1 MQENKSIWRNKYIVL
16 LLIVGAV
23 YFFLRYISPLV
34 TPVVIAGMFLTFCY
48 PAFDDIQKKTR
59 IKKQYLASAILLLIC
74 TVLIV
79 LIWLGGSLI
88 LQNLPDWVEGVDDVR
103 RNVQGI
109 IVQCCDS
116 VGGLLRMN
124 TEGLQQILTEQVDVF
139 ATNFQG
145 QVLPKAIGESWIYVK
160 HIASAIAVLA
170 VTMIATI
177 LLAKDYDGILAKTG
191 ARPAGRLVL
200 EVALNI
206 LRYIATFIKAQGI
219 IMIAIAFVCVVA
231 LSLAKVNYALLFGIL
246 AGIMDSLPFVGTGIV
261 LVPLTVWQ
269 LIQGNYVQ
277 AVVCIVV
284 YVVCILIREFLEPKL
299 IGEKVGV
306 YPVAILLAVY
316 AGLKLFGLWGIVK
329 GPLALVLIKQI
340 YEVYKRFIDG
350 ELQKD
355 YDENR
360 DLEVMRTE
368 EGLASKRATSEETAS
383 EEENT

>member
-1 MQENKSIWRNKYIVL
+1 MQEKKGIWHNKYIVL

-34 TPVVIAGMFLTFCY
+34 TPIVIAGMFLTFCY

-59 IKKQYLASAILLLIC
+59 IKKQYLASAILLLVC
-74 TVLIV
+74 TVLII
-79 LIWLGGSLI
+79 LIWLGGSFL

-103 RNVQGI
+103 KDVQGI

-124 TEGLQQILTEQVDVF
+124 TEGLQRILTEQVDAF
-139 ATNFQG
+139 AANFQG
-145 QVLPKAIGESWIYVK
+145 QVLPKAIGESWTYVK

-177 LLAKDYDGILAKTG
+177 LLAKDYDGILSKVG
-191 ARPAGRLVL
+191 AHPVGRMVL
-200 EVALNI
+200 EVALNV
-206 LRYIATFIKAQGI
+206 LRYIATHIKAQGI
-219 IMIAIAFVCVVA
+219 IMLAIALVCTVT
-231 LSLAKVNYALLFGIL
+231 LSIARIEYALLFGIL
-246 AGIMDSLPFVGTGIV
+246 AGVMDTLPFVGTGIV
-261 LVPLTVWQ
+261 LVPLAAWQ
-269 LIQGNYVQ
+269 LIQGSYVQ
-277 AVVCIVV
+277 AVVCIIV

-299 IGEKVGV
+299 IGDKVGV
-306 YPVAILLAVY
+306 YPVAILIAVY

-350 ELQKD
+350 EPQKD
-355 YDENR
+355 YDENKAPV
-360 DLEVMRTE
+360 DGNSGGE
-368 EGLASKRATSEETAS
+368 TS
-383 EEENT
+383 